1 MSNLLIV
8 ESPAK
13 AKTIKKYLGSNF
25 KVVASMG
32 HIRDL
37 PKSKLGIDIENDFK
51 PQYISIRG
59 KSSLISDLKKEA
71 KSAKKIYLATDPDRE
86 GEAISWH
93 LANLLGIDLDEEV
106 RVTFNEITKSAVVA
120 GVANPRKI
128 NMNLVNAQQARR
140 VLDRLVGYGISPI
153 LWRKIRKGLSAGRV
167 QSVATK
173 LIVDRENEIN
183 AFVPQEYW
191 HIEALVDKSG
201 SEFTARY
208 HGSNGKKET
217 VKKGERAAE
226 ITDAVKNALWKVE
239 KVKNE
244 KKSKNPAP
252 PFTTSTLQQDASRL
266 LNMSSKRTM
275 QIAQQLYE
283 GIDIPGAGLTGLI
296 TYMRTDSLRLSED
309 AIKEAREY
317 IVQKYGNDYL
327 PKSPRRYK
335 TKNGAQDAHE
345 AIRPTS
351 TKYSPENVRKNL
363 NHDQFRL
370 YKLIWDRYI
379 ACQMASEIFDT
390 ISVDITAD
398 GKYLFKAN
406 GKRIIF
412 KGYAAVYER
421 ADKPEEEPVT
431 DLPALADND
440 SLALK
445 EVSNEQRFTPPP
457 SRYTEASLIK
467 TLEENG
473 IGRPSTYAPTI
484 STILQREYVVKDGKL
499 FKPTQLGTITTEYM
513 CDKFANIVDTE
524 FTANMELALDKIEEG
539 SEDWI
544 KVVRGF
550 NDDLEISKKKIEDDK
565 ESGRIKIPDEESD
578 VVCELCG
585 AKMVVKTGRFG
596 KFLACPNYPN
606 CKNTKAITY
615 PTGAKCPKC
624 GNEILLKFSKN
635 GNKYYGCSNAPECDF
650 MTWHEPTDK
659 FCESCGSVLL
669 KKMGFKGKFTLICS
683 NDSCTGGKND

>member
-37 PKSKLGIDIENDFK
+37 PKSKLGIDVENDFK

-59 KSSLISDLKKEA
+59 KSALISDLKKEA
-71 KSAKKIYLATDPDRE
+71 KAAKKIYLATDPDRE

-93 LANLLGIDLDEEV
+93 LANLLGIDLNEKV
-106 RVTFNEITKSAVVA
+106 RVTFNEITKSAVIA

-128 NMNLVNAQQARR
+128 NMDLVNAQQARR

-191 HIEALVDKSG
+191 HIEALLSKDEI
-201 SEFTARY
+201 EFTARY
-208 HGSNGKKET
+208 HGTNGKKET

-226 ITDAVKNALWKVE
+226 ITEAAKGADWKVT
-239 KVKNE
+239 KVTNE

-283 GIDIPGAGLTGLI
+283 GIDIPGAGMTGLI

-327 PKSPRRYK
+327 PKTSRHYK
-335 TKNGAQDAHE
+335 AKNGAQDAHE

-379 ACQMASEIFDT
+379 ACQMASEVFDT
-390 ISVDITAD
+390 ITVDITAG

-421 ADKPEEEPVT
+421 PDKPEDDHVT
-431 DLPALADND
+431 DIPKLENND
-440 SLALK
+440 LLTLK
-445 EVSNEQRFTPPP
+445 KISNEQKFTLPP

-550 NDDLEISKKKIEDDK
+550 NDDLEVSKKKIEDDK
-565 ESGRIKIPDEESD
+565 ESGRIKIPDEETD

-585 AKMVVKTGRFG
+585 AKMVIKTGRFG

-624 GNEILLKFSKN
+624 GKEILLKFSKN
-635 GNKYYGCSNAPECDF
+635 GNKYYGCSEAPKCDF

-659 FCESCGSVLL
+659 VCDVCGSVLL
-669 KKMGFKGKFTLICS
+669 KKTGFKGKFTLVCS